1 MTTPVIDSPVPVY
14 HSSLLGCINRLMGR
28 FLCSL
33 APWTQ
38 TRMQIKKYCAFNLTV
53 LSLSLRLITSNQ
65 NWKIE
70 FNEPVFIQH
79 VQHVLNAKT
88 LCRETKRASV
98 ISPPL
103 RHTQLHKCVFVI
115 EPEPSRALPMV
126 GFRSLHQSLVM
137 DETIMMTLAST
148 VTVVQACWWKRK
160 KQTNK
165 QALYM

>member
-1 MTTPVIDSPVPVY
+1 MTTPVIDSPVPDY
-14 HSSLLGCINRLMGR
+14 HSSLLGCINELLGR

-38 TRMQIKKYCAFNLTV
+38 TRMQIKRDRAFNLTV

-70 FNEPVFIQH
+70 LNEPVFIQH

-88 LCRETKRASV
+88 LCRETKRAS
-98 ISPPL
+98 IITPPL

-115 EPEPSRALPMV
+115 EPEPSRALLMV
-126 GFRSLHQSLVM
+126 AFRSLHQSLVM

-148 VTVVQACWWKRK
+148 VTVVHFKPVDEK
-160 KQTNK
+160 EKPNK
-165 QALYM
+165 QAL